1 MSSFISSSY
10 NHLTVNNISPD
21 GSGNISVNIGDI
33 PGLINAISG
42 ESGDSTKNIS
52 NTITYYV
59 DSKYTGSVTNG
70 SIWYPYTKIQDALN
84 AIGTDYEA
92 TLDAYGSPTSNSDIH
107 IHDTFCVNVEHGNTS
122 L

>member
-1 MSSFISSSY
+1 MSSFISRSSGSI
-10 NHLTVNNISPD
+10 TVNRIPPD
-21 GSGNISVNIGDI
+21 GSGNINVNIGDI

-42 ESGDSTKNIS
+42 ESGGGDSTANVP

-70 SIWYPYTKIQDALN
+70 SILHPYTKIQDALN

-92 TLDAYGSPTSNSDIH
+92 TRMLMDLLQLTLIFIFMIH
-107 IHDTFCVNVEHGNTS
+107 FV
-122 L
+122 LM